1 MTDNILSFPT
11 EKIVRHNPSFTQDMV
26 EKMKEKGIQNFAD
39 ILVQDMTSNMLHELS
54 NYGLDIEKDDFGKDF
69 MFLAG
74 ILSALIY
81 RSLELK
87 HEFHQFI
94 DESVNIIPL
103 DSLEDLDTDE

>member
-1 MTDNILSFPT
+1 
-11 EKIVRHNPSFTQDMV
+11 
-26 EKMKEKGIQNFAD
+26 
-39 ILVQDMTSNMLHELS
+39 
-54 NYGLDIEKDDFGKDF
+54 
-69 MFLAG
+69 MFLTG

-103 DSLEDLDTDE
+103 DSLEDLDNDE